1 MQPRVTPWVKR
12 TPHPLETVGSR
23 ITVLAI
29 SRWLDA
35 LLALAKTVRRRGK
48 IMPFDNQRAHAS
60 PTGASLNLYT
70 RRAGGTARGVVQI
83 NHGLAEHA
91 ARYARFADALAAEG
105 YHTYV
110 HDHRGHGYTKAPD
123 APQGMF
129 GMTDGAAKVIAD
141 IDALHDL
148 IAHENPGLPVI
159 AFGHS
164 MGGLITLNYVFRHST
179 RLHGVAI
186 WNANFSAGLLGRLA
200 QGILAWEKFRL
211 GSDVPSRVLPKL
223 TFQDWAKK
231 FPNSRTDFDWLS
243 HDTAEVDKYVA
254 DPLCGWNASVSLWR
268 DVFGFIFT
276 GADDS
281 NFSSVRKNLPVNLAG
296 GADDPS
302 TFGGEA
308 IGKLAGRLRRMG
320 FSNLV
325 SKVYPQTRHESLN
338 ELNRDAIAADFIAWA
353 RSITAA

>member
-1 MQPRVTPWVKR
+1 
-12 TPHPLETVGSR
+12 
-23 ITVLAI
+23 
-29 SRWLDA
+29 
-35 LLALAKTVRRRGK
+35 
-48 IMPFDNQRAHAS
+48 
-60 PTGASLNLYT
+60 
-70 RRAGGTARGVVQI
+70 
-83 NHGLAEHA
+83 
-91 ARYARFADALAAEG
+91 
-105 YHTYV
+105 
-110 HDHRGHGYTKAPD
+110 
-123 APQGMF
+123 
-129 GMTDGAAKVIAD
+129 
-141 IDALHDL
+141 
-148 IAHENPGLPVI
+148 
-159 AFGHS
+159 
-164 MGGLITLNYVFRHST
+164 
-179 RLHGVAI
+179 
-186 WNANFSAGLLGRLA
+186 
-200 QGILAWEKFRL
+200 
-211 GSDVPSRVLPKL
+211 
-223 TFQDWAKK
+223 
-231 FPNSRTDFDWLS
+231 S

-308 IGKLAGRLRRMG
+308 IGKLAGRMRRMG